1 MNKILTI
8 AYLLFLN
15 TIAHAYNT
23 DTLTIHENRSE
34 LLNSR
39 YFYELEDPRADLS
52 INQVL
57 KSTGFHPGSTSLPL
71 LKYSKSATW
80 VRFNLKNK
88 DNKPFIV
95 ISIDP
100 SVIDEFDLYYLDGK
114 PIQIHHFTAADQQNE
129 LESRNITYIRCPIA
143 PGTSNTIYLRIKS
156 NTPAVIPVIV
166 YSEVAFIKSRNIENV
181 VYGAFMGILLISAF
195 YNLLLLFIVDDM
207 SYLYYVFYIVF
218 LGASQTLLRGYGN
231 YFTDNKIFIN
241 SYVIPLVRMCFGLS
255 VLLFT
260 DEFLKLKQT
269 LNKEYKIYL
278 LLYALFAVVFVAIL
292 GNFVAFAYNLIN
304 WSIGI
309 TAIYLLYIGALLYL
323 KGFKPAK
330 LFMLAWS
337 LFLIGLLLSFA
348 RSKDLIPY
356 NIFTANIIPFAL
368 VIELILFSAALADKI
383 NFYRNEKMGLQNFV
397 VAVARENER
406 LIKEQNILLENKVK
420 ERTNELINAN
430 KYLSTTIDDLKSTQ
444 HRLID
449 TEKMASL
456 GRLTAGV
463 AHEINN
469 PINFVSSNVN
479 PLRLNFD
486 ELFLL
491 LNKYEEVLNNPD
503 RTEFGQT
510 AHTYRQSIDPDFIKE
525 EIAILL
531 NGIEEGARRTTE
543 IVKSLFT
550 FSSTDGQE
558 LKMLDINKAI
568 LANILILKSTT
579 PYFIEIKT
587 VFDNIEPIKCYPG
600 SINQVLINLIANSIY
615 AIKAK
620 EQPNDDTITIITR
633 DVTGH
638 VAIEITDTGV
648 GMTNDTKHRI
658 FEPFFTTKNV
668 GEGTGL
674 GLSIV
679 FGIIEKHHGSIDVI
693 SSPGKGTTFKI
704 QLPKSLT

>member
-1 MNKILTI
+1 MKKILII
-8 AYLLFLN
+8 AYLLSLN
-15 TIAHAYNT
+15 TIALAYNT
-23 DTLTIHENRSE
+23 DTLTIHENKSA
-34 LLNSR
+34 LLNNH

-57 KSTGFHPGSTSLPL
+57 KSTGFHPGSTSLPV

-80 VRFNLKNK
+80 IKFNLKNN
-88 DNKPFIV
+88 DNKPFTI

-100 SVIDEFDLYYLDGK
+100 SVIDEFDLYYLDSK
-114 PIQIHHFTAADQQNE
+114 HIQIHHFAAEDQQDE
-129 LESRNITYIRCPIA
+129 FESRNITYIKCPIK

-156 NTPAVIPVIV
+156 NSPAMIPVKV
-166 YSEVAFIKSRNIENV
+166 YSEVAFIKSRNIENI

-195 YNLLLLFIVDDM
+195 YNLLLLFIVGDI
-207 SYLYYVFYIVF
+207 SYLYYVFYIIF
-218 LGASQTLLRGYGN
+218 LGAAQTLLRGYGN
-231 YFTDNKIFIN
+231 YFAVNKIFIN
-241 SYVIPLVRMCFGLS
+241 SYIIPLVRMCFGLS

-260 DEFLKLKQT
+260 GEFLQLKQT
-269 LNKEYKIYL
+269 INKEYKIYL
-278 LLYALFAVVFVAIL
+278 LLYALFAVIFVAIL

-304 WSIGI
+304 WSIVI
-309 TAIYLLYIGALLYL
+309 TAIYLLYIGSQLYL

-337 LFLIGLLLSFA
+337 LFLIGILFSFA
-348 RSKDLIPY
+348 RNKDLIPY
-356 NIFTANIIPFAL
+356 NIFTANIVPFSL

-383 NFYRNEKMGLQNFV
+383 NFYRNEKIGIQNFAI
-397 VAVARENER
+397 AVARENER
-406 LIKEQNILLENKVK
+406 LITEQNILLENKVK
-420 ERTNELINAN
+420 ERTDELINAN
-430 KYLSTTIDDLKSTQ
+430 RDLSTTINDLKSTQ

-479 PLRLNFD
+479 PLRINFD

-503 RTEFGQT
+503 DAKFVQT

-579 PYFIEIKT
+579 PYYIEIKT
-587 VFDNIEPIKCYPG
+587 VFDNIEPLKCYPG
-600 SINQVLINLIANSIY
+600 KINQVLINLIANSIY

-620 EQPNDDTITIITR
+620 DQPSDDTITIVTR
-633 DVTGH
+633 DVTGYIF
-638 VAIEITDTGV
+638 IEITDTGM
-648 GMTNDTKHRI
+648 GMTNDTKERI

-693 SSPGKGTTFKI
+693 SSPGKGTTFTI
-704 QLPKSLT
+704 RLPQNLT

>member
-1 MNKILTI
+1 MKKILII
-8 AYLLFLN
+8 AYLLSLN
-15 TIAHAYNT
+15 TIALAYNT
-23 DTLTIHENRSE
+23 DTLTIHENKSA
-34 LLNSR
+34 LLNNH

-57 KSTGFHPGSTSLPL
+57 KSTGFHPGSTSLPV

-80 VRFNLKNK
+80 IKFNLKNN
-88 DNKPFIV
+88 DNKPFTI

-100 SVIDEFDLYYLDGK
+100 SVIDEFDLYYLDSK
-114 PIQIHHFTAADQQNE
+114 HIQIHHFAAEDQQDE
-129 LESRNITYIRCPIA
+129 FESRNITYIKCPIK

-156 NTPAVIPVIV
+156 NSPAMIPVKV
-166 YSEVAFIKSRNIENV
+166 YSEVAFIKSRNIENI

-195 YNLLLLFIVDDM
+195 YNLLLLFIVGDI
-207 SYLYYVFYIVF
+207 SYLYYVFYIIF
-218 LGASQTLLRGYGN
+218 LGAAQTLLRGYGN
-231 YFTDNKIFIN
+231 YFAVNKIFIN
-241 SYVIPLVRMCFGLS
+241 SYIIPLVRMCFGLS

-260 DEFLKLKQT
+260 GEFLQLKQT
-269 LNKEYKIYL
+269 INKEYKIYL
-278 LLYALFAVVFVAIL
+278 LLYALFAVIFVAIL

-304 WSIGI
+304 WSIVI
-309 TAIYLLYIGALLYL
+309 TAIYLLYIGSQLYL

-337 LFLIGLLLSFA
+337 LFLIGILFSFA
-348 RSKDLIPY
+348 RNKDLIPY
-356 NIFTANIIPFAL
+356 NIFTANIVPFSL

-383 NFYRNEKMGLQNFV
+383 NFYRNEKIGIQNFAI
-397 VAVARENER
+397 AVARENER
-406 LIKEQNILLENKVK
+406 LITEQNILLENKVK
-420 ERTNELINAN
+420 ERTDELINAN
-430 KYLSTTIDDLKSTQ
+430 RDLSTTINDLKSTQ

-479 PLRLNFD
+479 PLRINFD

-503 RTEFGQT
+503 DAKFVQT

-579 PYFIEIKT
+579 PYYIEIKT
-587 VFDNIEPIKCYPG
+587 VFDNIEPLKCYPG
-600 SINQVLINLIANSIY
+600 KINQVLINLIANSIY

-620 EQPNDDTITIITR
+620 EQPSDDTITIVTR
-633 DVTGH
+633 DVTGYIS
-638 VAIEITDTGV
+638 IEITDTGM
-648 GMTNDTKHRI
+648 GMTNDTKERI

-693 SSPGKGTTFKI
+693 SSPGKGTTFTI
-704 QLPKSLT
+704 RLPQNLT